1 MELVSERFSEVMWV
15 MEQMVSK
22 NMGQRIAAF
31 MLEQSVLEESQTLTM
46 THDTIAKN
54 IGTAR
59 EVISRTLK
67 YLENEGL
74 LKLSRGQIQL
84 INMKKLKEMSR

>member
-1 MELVSERFSEVMWV
+1 
-15 MEQMVSK
+15 
-22 NMGQRIAAF
+22 
-31 MLEQSVLEESQTLTM
+31 M

-84 INMKKLKEMSR
+84 INMKKLNEISR